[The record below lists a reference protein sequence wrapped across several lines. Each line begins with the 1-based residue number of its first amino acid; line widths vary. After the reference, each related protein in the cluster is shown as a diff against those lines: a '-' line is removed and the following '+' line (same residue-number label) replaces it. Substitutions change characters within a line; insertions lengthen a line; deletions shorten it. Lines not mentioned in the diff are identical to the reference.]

1 MVPVGGPTTVEF
13 TSRLSLGNFLLLW
26 VLLRGP
32 IHFTRLL
39 SYLQVHCV
47 HQQLGKC
54 ALLRGHYGLM
64 FYLGSTAIS
73 LPKIMIIIVA
83 TILNIVAPIILI
95 ALAPIT
101 GNFMDYER
109 VLFSG

>member
-13 TSRLSLGNFLLLW
+13 TSRLSLGKFLLLW
-26 VLLRGP
+26 VLLRG
-32 IHFTRLL
+32 
-39 SYLQVHCV
+39 
-47 HQQLGKC
+47 
-54 ALLRGHYGLM
+54 HYGFM

-95 ALAPIT
+95 VLAPIT
-101 GNFMDYER
+101 SNFMNNER

>member
-1 MVPVGGPTTVEF
+1 
-13 TSRLSLGNFLLLW
+13 
-26 VLLRGP
+26 
-32 IHFTRLL
+32 
-39 SYLQVHCV
+39 
-47 HQQLGKC
+47 
-54 ALLRGHYGLM
+54 M

-95 ALAPIT
+95 VLAPII
-101 GNFMDYER
+101 GNFMDNER